1 MTRVDYKAPGQLPW
15 AAHQRQEEGWGARWQ
30 RERAQPHHNRNH
42 NHNHNDNGAQ
52 PQPQPR
58 PQPQPQRQPQ
68 QHHGLPAAMAVASS
82 SGSGQLQ
89 WPACWTGSA
98 QQQWQWS
105 AAVVKAAIGLEP
117 TVAQVVRGWPCEER
131 RFGDCGWQL
140 QPKGAI
146 KICGWGEFQKPG
158 CHICARPVLAYL
170 PAEQRVEYLKFFRLH
185 VRVRL
190 DPGGKTG
197 TFRE

>member
-1 MTRVDYKAPGQLPW
+1 
-15 AAHQRQEEGWGARWQ
+15 
-30 RERAQPHHNRNH
+30 
-42 NHNHNDNGAQ
+42 
-52 PQPQPR
+52 
-58 PQPQPQRQPQ
+58 
-68 QHHGLPAAMAVASS
+68 MAVASS

-131 RFGDCGWQL
+131 RFDDCGWLL
-140 QPKGAI
+140 QPECAI
-146 KICGWGEFQKPG
+146 KICSWGVSSKSLDVTTVHVLFWQTFQQK
-158 CHICARPVLAYL
+158 
-170 PAEQRVEYLKFFRLH
+170 QRVEYLKFFKLH

-190 DPGGKTG
+190 DPGGMTG
-197 TFRE
+197 TFRECFFLLNAAFSAL